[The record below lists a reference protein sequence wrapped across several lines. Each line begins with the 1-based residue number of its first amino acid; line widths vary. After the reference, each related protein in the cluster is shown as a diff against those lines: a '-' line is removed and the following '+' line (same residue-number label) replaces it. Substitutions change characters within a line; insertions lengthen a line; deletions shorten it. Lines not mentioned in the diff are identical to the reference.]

1 MTTFQPDLTSNRSMY
16 TRMSESQHNTHSG
29 HDDPTMPPR
38 YVIEHYRKA
47 YNDIHKRDP
56 LVRYMG
62 NHWYYVNGET
72 VHRKTLLEEVA
83 RLCEQ
88 AEREAALLS
97 PSKSL
102 IHRLINKLRNI

>member
-1 MTTFQPDLTSNRSMY
+1 MTTFQPDITSNRSMY
-16 TRMSESQHNTHSG
+16 THMSEQQKNTNSG

-47 YNDIHKRDP
+47 YNSIHKRDP

-83 RLCEQ
+83 RLCDQ
-88 AEREAALLS
+88 AEREVARLS
-97 PSKSL
+97 PDKSL
-102 IHRLINKLRNI
+102 IQRLIAKLRKI